1 MNNVKKDILLKEKQA
16 GELIL
21 LYQILEE
28 RSLNKE
34 VMETQESLSNL
45 LNKTR
50 PTIKKYLDILEKN
63 KLIKQEYGK
72 IILLGDNN
80 E

>member
-1 MNNVKKDILLKEKQA
+1 MNNEKKDILLKEKQA

-28 RSLNKE
+28 RTSKTE
-34 VMETQESLSNL
+34 VIETQSSLSNL

-50 PTIKKYLDILEKN
+50 PTIKKYLDILERQ
-63 KLIKQEYGK
+63 KLIKQQYGK
-72 IILLGDNN
+72 IILLGDSD